1 MSNELVEIFSNCKF
15 CLTKWLSNSKIIM
28 SFLLK
33 VSYPQNLIVLGIL
46 WNINNNTLKLN
57 LTTKRFS
64 DTKRGVVHVR
74 FIGFFESL
82 SPRNKVIDSRF
93 VEEEIKLG

>member
-1 MSNELVEIFSNCKF
+1 MFNKVASQQQNYYVIPSQSELSPKFNSFNES
-15 CLTKWLSNSKIIM
+15 IIER
-28 SFLLK
+28 
-33 VSYPQNLIVLGIL
+33 VLGIL

-93 VEEEIKLG
+93 VEEEIKLGWFTS